1 MTAATHRPEDP
12 AAVHSAALSAFLA
25 GPARDIAAVES
36 LPAQPAY
43 APAHTRGGPSDGS
56 LASEDP
62 ENIRRRRWGAG
73 ATVPS
78 SSPAPPTPSPSEV
91 SWWQKTSW
99 FKDGAADV
107 APVLA
112 DPSGADHG
120 RGGIADASAASDG
133 TCRNRFTGPGQRDPL
148 RPATARSV
156 SLHANAPVEDPGE
169 VYGGANAHARAS
181 GGGVYVPVGGAMVHS
196 RLSIQPRAR
205 PKALCFTSQTNAE
218 PRRCA
223 DAFEAALRG
232 GAPAPERV
240 ACAVASAAARVK
252 YDFDFAKG
260 VWAVRDT
267 GAVVRARETRET
279 DARREGERTDAAAES
294 ATDGGKKTR
303 PELPVQNSKVTEAK
317 MSPETSAR
325 AEETRGA
332 RLRCFAAGH
341 DAALAAAA
349 AKRRAREARVAAAT
363 LKRAAAQVP
372 LPPLGATDRCRFA
385 RRAEEQ
391 VLGDAEKENAEK
403 NAVETDA
410 ARWRAL
416 RLRETGD
423 VVFFDAPDA
432 CDALVQ
438 AWLSGETPCPEIR
451 VLELS
456 REARAAAG
464 VPRGGARAGGPGGA
478 RRRGGGGAPSRR
490 RGGRRGEAHLLG
502 GRVRLGVFLR
512 GSLVARRPA
521 PSRLDGDPPAGE
533 HHRAAGGG
541 DGRERRGAR
550 GGGGGWANRKR
561 KRKRRLRFRP
571 RRREP
576 KGVAAGEHQGEAR
589 VQGSRDRRGGASRRA
604 GSCARR
610 RGDRGAVLK
619 SIIVILVYL
628 SYVPEGT
635 T

>member
-12 AAVHSAALSAFLA
+12 AAVHSSALSAFLA
-25 GPARDIAAVES
+25 GPARGIAAVES
-36 LPAQPAY
+36 LPAQPSY
-43 APAHTRGGPSDGS
+43 APAHTKGGPSDGS
-56 LASEDP
+56 VASEDP

-78 SSPAPPTPSPSEV
+78 SSPRAPATPSPSEA

-148 RPATARSV
+148 RPATAKSV
-156 SLHANAPVEDPGE
+156 SLHAVEDPGE
-169 VYGGANAHARAS
+169 VYGGANAYARAS

-205 PKALCFTSQTNAE
+205 PRAPMCDELNKNAE

-232 GAPAPERV
+232 GAAAPERV
-240 ACAVASAAARVK
+240 ACAVASAKARVK

-267 GAVVRARETRET
+267 GAVVSARETLSGP
-279 DARREGERTDAAAES
+279 DARREGERTDAAAKKKS
-294 ATDGGKKTR
+294 ATDATR
-303 PELPVQNSKVTEAK
+303 PDPELRVQTATEAT
-317 MSPETSAR
+317 PETSAR

-372 LPPLGATDRCRFA
+372 LPPLGATDRRRFA
-385 RRAEEQ
+385 RRAEDA
-391 VLGDAEKENAEK
+391 LGEKDAENEQED
-403 NAVETDA
+403 AVETDA
-410 ARWRAL
+410 ARWRML

-438 AWLSGETPCPEIR
+438 AWLSGETPWPEIR
-451 VLELS
+451 VMELS

-464 VPRGGARAGGPGGA
+464 VPRGAPGPVASAALAAAAAEELRFVAEEDAEA
-478 RRRGGGGAPSRR
+478 RRVCSEAASASASSSAEASSR
-490 RGGRRGEAHLLG
+490 
-502 GRVRLGVFLR
+502 
-512 GSLVARRPA
+512 VARLPPGSTA
-521 PSRLDGDPPAGE
+521 TPQQASIIERLVEATGASGAALE
-533 HHRAAGGG
+533 AAAAAGRNENENAASASNR
-541 DGRERRGAR
+541 DVESLKASLRE
-550 GGGGGWANRKR
+550 NI
-561 KRKRRLRFRP
+561 
-571 RRREP
+571 RE
-576 KGVAAGEHQGEAR
+576 KHEFKVRATAAEAR
-589 VQGSRDRRGGASRRA
+589 VAALEAALAAA
-604 GSCARR
+604 GIEAPC
-610 RGDRGAVLK
+610 
-619 SIIVILVYL
+619 
-628 SYVPEGT
+628 
-635 T
+635 

>member
-12 AAVHSAALSAFLA
+12 AAVHSSALSAFLA
-25 GPARDIAAVES
+25 GPARGIAAVES
-36 LPAQPAY
+36 LPAQPSY
-43 APAHTRGGPSDGS
+43 APAHTKGGPSDGS
-56 LASEDP
+56 VASEDP

-78 SSPAPPTPSPSEV
+78 SSPRAPATPSPSEA

-148 RPATARSV
+148 RPATAKSV
-156 SLHANAPVEDPGE
+156 SLHAVEDPGE
-169 VYGGANAHARAS
+169 VYGGANAYARAS

-205 PKALCFTSQTNAE
+205 PRAPMCDELNKNAE

-232 GAPAPERV
+232 GAAAPERV
-240 ACAVASAAARVK
+240 ACAVASAKARVK

-267 GAVVRARETRET
+267 GAVVSARETLSGP
-279 DARREGERTDAAAES
+279 DARREGERTDAAAKKKS
-294 ATDGGKKTR
+294 ATDATR
-303 PELPVQNSKVTEAK
+303 PDPELRVQTATEAT
-317 MSPETSAR
+317 PETSAR

-372 LPPLGATDRCRFA
+372 LPPLGATDRRRFA
-385 RRAEEQ
+385 RRAEDA
-391 VLGDAEKENAEK
+391 LGEKDAENEQED
-403 NAVETDA
+403 AVETDA
-410 ARWRAL
+410 ARWRML

-438 AWLSGETPCPEIR
+438 AWLSGETPWPEIR
-451 VLELS
+451 VMELS

-464 VPRGGARAGGPGGA
+464 VPRGAPGPVASAALAAAAAEELRLVAEEDAEA
-478 RRRGGGGAPSRR
+478 RRVSSEAASASASSSAEASSR
-490 RGGRRGEAHLLG
+490 
-502 GRVRLGVFLR
+502 
-512 GSLVARRPA
+512 VARLPPGSTA
-521 PSRLDGDPPAGE
+521 TPQQASIIERLVEATGASGAALE
-533 HHRAAGGG
+533 AAAAAGRNENENAASASNR
-541 DGRERRGAR
+541 DVESLKASLRE
-550 GGGGGWANRKR
+550 NI
-561 KRKRRLRFRP
+561 
-571 RRREP
+571 RE
-576 KGVAAGEHQGEAR
+576 KHEFKVRATAAEAR
-589 VQGSRDRRGGASRRA
+589 VAALEAALAAA
-604 GSCARR
+604 GIEAPC
-610 RGDRGAVLK
+610 
-619 SIIVILVYL
+619 
-628 SYVPEGT
+628 
-635 T
+635 